1 MKIRLQLCF
10 VLVYQ
15 FTVSFSTSEL
25 YCKCFSYNDIFFM
38 TLGLL
43 FCDMF
48 ALRMKITL
56 QLRFVFVRHCDVF
69 FITSNLRYLF
79 VRCSQVFEN
88 NNNPSTNPFLFLVE
102 ISLFSTRAFSKL
114 HFFFFLFNLTY

>member
-1 MKIRLQLCF
+1 
-10 VLVYQ
+10 
-15 FTVSFSTSEL
+15 
-25 YCKCFSYNDIFFM
+25 M

-69 FITSNLRYLF
+69 FITSKLRYLF

>member
-10 VLVYQ
+10 VLVCQ
-15 FTVSFSTSEL
+15 FTAPFLESKL
-25 YCKCFSYNDIFFM
+25 HYKCFSYNYIFFM

-43 FCDMF
+43 FCDTF

-69 FITSNLRYLF
+69 FITSKLRYLF
-79 VRCSQVFEN
+79 VRCS
-88 NNNPSTNPFLFLVE
+88 
-102 ISLFSTRAFSKL
+102 
-114 HFFFFLFNLTY
+114 